1 MASNI
6 PTRRPTRTTRTA
18 VLKDENANANPRSR
32 IVTRSKPP
40 SSTNPTTQRGIPT
53 RLTAPS
59 LSTRTKVVVKD
70 AVLEDPAAQG
80 KRKRSTLGE
89 VTVNKPKVRGA
100 ATDKGKA
107 KEDVP
112 LAPPVAPAPSGKFAG
127 VVIKSKPSATTTVSQ
142 PRQAL
147 RSVAAAAPL
156 PAPAAKRPTRSST
169 VVNNVFT
176 SAKEEQKAPLHVD
189 AMAIDPP
196 AFDAP
201 LSRVN
206 GHSRKPLSLAAIARR
221 TSTVQA
227 VKEEREQDE
236 TEAEANRVFKKR
248 RTSSET
254 PEDRKEDAKEQVE
267 EGGQLHDIAERELQK
282 HLQNIEREAEADP
295 NGADW
300 EDLDAEDADDPMMVS
315 EYVNEIFDYLK
326 IVEQTTLPNP
336 NYMDNQKDLAWKM
349 RGILTDWLIQVHT
362 RFRLLP
368 ETLYLAVNIIDRFL
382 SARVVSLAKL
392 QLVGITCMF
401 LAAKVEEIVAP
412 SAMNFLYCADSSYT
426 EAEILQAEKYILK
439 TVEWNMNYPN
449 PIHFLRR
456 VSKADEYNVQARTV
470 AKYFLEI
477 ECVEWRLIAAPPS
490 LLAAAAMWLARFVL
504 GKEDWTPNLAHYSSY
519 AESAIIPTANLMVNY
534 VLKPVRHSSFYKK
547 YAAKKFM
554 KASTYV
560 RSWALERWPENT
572 QVNLAE
578 ELPSLK
584 ALIRAQRERAIAA
597 GIDPDAIDIME
608 EGGLQGQP

>member
-6 PTRRPTRTTRTA
+6 PTRRVTRTTRPV

-32 IVTRSKPP
+32 IVTRTKPP
-40 SSTNPTTQRGIPT
+40 SSTNLITQPGIPT
-53 RLTAPS
+53 RLTATTVA
-59 LSTRTKVVVKD
+59 TRTKAVAKD
-70 AVLEDPAAQG
+70 ALPDDPAAQG

-89 VTVNKPKVRGA
+89 VTVNKPKARGVIS
-100 ATDKGKA
+100 DKGKA
-107 KEDVP
+107 KEGI
-112 LAPPVAPAPSGKFAG
+112 LVAPASQGKFAG
-127 VVIKSKPSATTTVSQ
+127 VVIKAKPAATTDAPQ
-142 PRQAL
+142 HRPAL
-147 RSVAAAAPL
+147 RSVAVPVPL
-156 PAPAAKRPTRSST
+156 PAPAPKRTTRSST
-169 VVNNVFT
+169 VVNRVST
-176 SAKEEQKAPLHVD
+176 AHQAPLHVD

-196 AFDAP
+196 EFHAP
-201 LSRVN
+201 PSRAN
-206 GHSRKPLSLAAIARR
+206 GHSRKPSSSIAVPRR
-221 TSTVQA
+221 TSTVQTI
-227 VKEEREQDE
+227 KEARERDDM
-236 TEAEANRVFKKR
+236 EAEANRVFKKR
-248 RTSSET
+248 RTSSEP
-254 PEDRKEDAKEQVE
+254 PEDRKEEAKEQA
-267 EGGQLHDIAERELQK
+267 GAGDQIHDIAEKELQK
-282 HLQNIEREAEADP
+282 HLQDIEREAEADP
-295 NGADW
+295 NGPDW
-300 EDLDAEDADDPMMVS
+300 EDLDAEDVDDPMMVS

-326 IVEQTTLPNP
+326 VVEQNTLPNP
-336 NYMDNQKDLAWKM
+336 NYMDSQKDLAWKM

-426 EAEILQAEKYILK
+426 EQEILQAEKYILK
-439 TVEWNMNYPN
+439 TLEWNMGYPN

-519 AESAIIPTANLMVNY
+519 AESAIIPTANLMINY
-534 VLKPVRHSSFYKK
+534 VLKPVRHGSFFKK

-578 ELPSLK
+578 ELSSLK

-608 EGGLQGQP
+608 EGGLLVQS

>member
-6 PTRRPTRTTRTA
+6 PTRRVTRTTRTS
-18 VLKDENANANPRSR
+18 VLKDENANANANLRSR

-40 SSTNPTTQRGIPT
+40 SSANPTTQSSVFT
-53 RLTAPS
+53 RVTGTAA
-59 LSTRTKVVVKD
+59 STRSKPVAKD
-70 AVLEDPAAQG
+70 SQLEDPAQG
-80 KRKRSTLGE
+80 KRKRPTLGE
-89 VTVNKPKVRGA
+89 VVVNKPKVRGTTA
-100 ATDKGKA
+100 DKGKG
-107 KEDVP
+107 KELAMAAPVP
-112 LAPPVAPAPSGKFAG
+112 PTKFAG
-127 VVIKSKPSATTTVSQ
+127 VVIKSKPAATTAAPLS
-142 PRQAL
+142 RQAL
-147 RSVAAAAPL
+147 RTVTAPPRRPD
-156 PAPAAKRPTRSST
+156 PAPKRTT
-169 VVNNVFT
+169 
-176 SAKEEQKAPLHVD
+176 PLHVD

-196 AFDAP
+196 DLHVP
-201 LSRVN
+201 PRHVN
-206 GHSRKPLSLAAIARR
+206 GPSRKPGSVATTVRQ
-221 TSTVQA
+221 TSI
-227 VKEEREQDE
+227 KEDVPNRDE
-236 TEAEANRVFKKR
+236 TEVEANRIFKKR
-248 RTSSET
+248 RTSSED
-254 PEDRKEDAKEQVE
+254 PEPHENQVE
-267 EGGQLHDIAERELQK
+267 VDIDTEDQTRGIAERELQK
-282 HLQNIEREAEADP
+282 HLHDLEREVEADP
-295 NGADW
+295 NGTEW

-326 IVEQTTLPNP
+326 VAEQTTLPNP
-336 NYMDNQKDLAWKM
+336 NYMDSQKDLAWKM

-368 ETLYLAVNIIDRFL
+368 ETLYFTVNIIDRFL

-401 LAAKVEEIVAP
+401 LAAKVEEI
-412 SAMNFLYCADSSYT
+412 
-426 EAEILQAEKYILK
+426 AEILQAEKYILK
-439 TVEWNMNYPN
+439 TLEWNMSYPN

-490 LLAAAAMWLARFVL
+490 LLAAASMWLARFVL
-504 GKEDWTPNLAHYSSY
+504 GKEDWTPNLAHYSSQSD
-519 AESAIIPTANLMVNY
+519 AQLH
-534 VLKPVRHSSFYKK
+534 LKPIRHPSFFKK

-597 GIDPDAIDIME
+597 GIDPDAINIME
-608 EGGLQGQP
+608 EGGLQAQS

>member
-6 PTRRPTRTTRTA
+6 PTRRVTRTTRTA
-18 VLKDENANANPRSR
+18 VLKDENANARSR

-40 SSTNPTTQRGIPT
+40 SSSNANAQSA
-53 RLTAPS
+53 LTARS
-59 LSTRTKVVVKD
+59 TVSTLSTRPKAVVAKD
-70 AVLEDPAAQG
+70 SQPEDPNAQG

-89 VTVNKPKVRGA
+89 VTVNKPKSRA
-100 ATDKGKA
+100 AVVDKGKG
-107 KEDVP
+107 KEDAAPVP
-112 LAPPVAPAPSGKFAG
+112 PGKFAG
-127 VVIKSKPSATTTVSQ
+127 VVMKSKLPTTTATAPASRHVRKVS
-142 PRQAL
+142 
-147 RSVAAAAPL
+147 
-156 PAPAAKRPTRSST
+156 APAAHPDPAPKRATRSSAT
-169 VVNNVFT
+169 VNHVVNGV
-176 SAKEEQKAPLHVD
+176 KEGKTALQVD
-189 AMAIDPP
+189 AMVIDPP
-196 AFDAP
+196 D
-201 LSRVN
+201 LRVPPHRAN
-206 GHSRKPLSLAAIARR
+206 GHSRKPSSLAAATRR
-221 TSTVQA
+221 NAPIQ
-227 VKEEREQDE
+227 EERERDE
-236 TEAEANRVFKKR
+236 TEAESNRVFKKR
-248 RTSSET
+248 RTSSDA
-254 PEDRKEDAKEQVE
+254 PEQHDDEANDEVEVEDQVR
-267 EGGQLHDIAERELQK
+267 DIAERELQK
-282 HLQNIEREAEADP
+282 HLHDIEHEVEADP
-295 NGADW
+295 DGAEW

-315 EYVNEIFDYLK
+315 EYVNEIFEYLK
-326 IVEQTTLPNP
+326 VVEQITLPNP
-336 NYMDNQKDLAWKM
+336 NYMDSQKDLAWKM
-349 RGILTDWLIQVHT
+349 RGILTDWLIQVHM

-412 SAMNFLYCADSSYT
+412 SAVNFLYCADSSYT

-439 TVEWNMNYPN
+439 TLEWNMGYPN

-490 LLAAAAMWLARFVL
+490 LLAAASMWLARFVL
-504 GKEDWTPNLAHYSSY
+504 AKEDWTPNLAHYSSY
-519 AESAIIPTANLMVNY
+519 AESALIPTANLMLNY
-534 VLKPVRHSSFYKK
+534 ILKPVRHPSFFKK

-560 RSWALERWPENT
+560 RAWALERWPENT

-597 GIDPDAIDIME
+597 GIDPDAIDMME
-608 EGGLQGQP
+608 EGGLQAQP

>member
-6 PTRRPTRTTRTA
+6 PTRRATRTA
-18 VLKDENANANPRSR
+18 RTTVLKDENANANPRSR

-40 SSTNPTTQRGIPT
+40 SSSNHTTQPSIPT
-53 RLTAPS
+53 RLTAPTV
-59 LSTRTKVVVKD
+59 STRTKAVTKD
-70 AVLEDPAAQG
+70 SQLEDAAAQG

-89 VTVNKPKVRGA
+89 VTVNKPKARGVVA
-100 ATDKGKA
+100 DKGKA
-107 KEDVP
+107 KEDVAQA
-112 LAPPVAPAPSGKFAG
+112 APVPPGKFAG
-127 VVIKSKPSATTTVSQ
+127 VVAKSKPAATTAIPQS
-142 PRQAL
+142 RQVL
-147 RSVAAAAPL
+147 RSVAAAAPH
-156 PAPAAKRPTRSST
+156 PAPPPRRTTRSST
-169 VVNNVFT
+169 VVNHVFT
-176 SAKEEQKAPLHVD
+176 GTKGEQKASLHVD
-189 AMAIDPP
+189 AMAVDPP
-196 AFDAP
+196 EFRVP
-201 LSRVN
+201 PPRVN
-206 GHSRKPLSLAAIARR
+206 GHPRKPASSVTATWK
-221 TSTVQA
+221 TSA
-227 VKEEREQDE
+227 SHANHEEQERDE
-236 TEAEANRVFKKR
+236 IEVEANRVFKKR
-248 RTSSET
+248 RTSSEA
-254 PEDRKEDAKEQVE
+254 PEDPKDAVE
-267 EGGQLHDIAERELQK
+267 EHVEAGDQIHDIAERELQK
-282 HLQNIEREAEADP
+282 HLQDIGHEAEADP
-295 NGADW
+295 NGPDW

-315 EYVNEIFDYLK
+315 EYVTEIFDYLK
-326 IVEQTTLPNP
+326 VVEQTTLPNP

-412 SAMNFLYCADSSYT
+412 SAINFLYCADSSYT

-439 TVEWNMNYPN
+439 TLEWNMGLPN

-490 LLAAAAMWLARFVL
+490 LLAAASMWLARFVL

-519 AESAIIPTANLMVNY
+519 AESAIIPTANLMINY
-534 VLKPVRHSSFYKK
+534 VLKPVRHPSFFKK

-554 KASTYV
+554 KV
-560 RSWALERWPENT
+560 
-572 QVNLAE
+572 QC
-578 ELPSLK
+578 
-584 ALIRAQRERAIAA
+584 
-597 GIDPDAIDIME
+597 
-608 EGGLQGQP
+608 